1 MSLPVKTEVTGPL
14 VRNISRYSPLMSAP
28 TSEAVRA
35 IPEGVFLFASRRP
48 PTPAMRSP
56 MPNNTAA
63 TVPRRTVTETTLYGV
78 PGPMALV

>member
-1 MSLPVKTEVTGPL
+1 
-14 VRNISRYSPLMSAP
+14 
-28 TSEAVRA
+28 
-35 IPEGVFLFASRRP
+35 LFASRRP

-56 MPNNTAA
+56 TPNNTAA